1 MSILPP
7 TSQRVQLHTKN
18 EVNNKIQEKTQEN
31 INYYKTK
38 SRKQIVSRIKELD
51 KEWDIERALE
61 TNAAIIILIS
71 SLLGIITKNIWWIVF
86 IGVISGFLLEH
97 ALQGWCPPVPI
108 FRRIGIRSS
117 AEIDEEKY
125 SLKKLIE

>member
-38 SRKQIVSRIKELD
+38 SRKQIVYRIKELD

>member
-7 TSQRVQLHTKN
+7 TSQRVQLHTKEEIN
-18 EVNNKIQEKTQEN
+18 KKIQEKTREN

-38 SRKQIVSRIKELD
+38 SRRQILDRIKELD

-61 TNAAIIILIS
+61 TNAAVIIFIS
-71 SLLGIITKNIWWIVF
+71 SLLAISTKNIWWIIF
-86 IGVISGFLLEH
+86 IGIISAFLLEH

-108 FRRIGIRSS
+108 FRRMGIRSS

-125 SLKKLIE
+125 LKKFIE

>member
-7 TSQRVQLHTKN
+7 TSQRVQLHTKEEIN
-18 EVNNKIQEKTQEN
+18 KKIQEKTREN

-38 SRKQIVSRIKELD
+38 SRRQILDRIKELD

-61 TNAAIIILIS
+61 TNAAVIIFIS
-71 SLLGIITKNIWWIVF
+71 SLLAISTKNIWWIIF
-86 IGVISGFLLEH
+86 IGIISAFLLEH

-108 FRRIGIRSS
+108 FRRMGIRSS

-125 SLKKLIE
+125 SLKKFIE

>member
-7 TSQRVQLHTKN
+7 TSQMVQLHTKEEIN
-18 EVNNKIQEKTQEN
+18 KKIQEKTREN

-38 SRKQIVSRIKELD
+38 NRKQIVARINQLD

-61 TNAAIIILIS
+61 TNASIIIFIS
-71 SLLGIITKNIWWIVF
+71 AVLGIITENIWWIVF
-86 IGVISGFLLEH
+86 IGVISAFLLEH

-108 FRRIGIRSS
+108 FRRMGIRSS
-117 AEIDEEKY
+117 LEIDEEKY
-125 SLKKLIE
+125 TLKKIIE

>member
-7 TSQRVQLHTKN
+7 TSQRVQLHTK
-18 EVNNKIQEKTQEN
+18 EEINKKIKEKTREN

-38 SRKQIVSRIKELD
+38 SRKQIIDRIKELD

-61 TNAAIIILIS
+61 TNASVIIFIS
-71 SLLGIITKNIWWIVF
+71 AALGIITKNIWWIIF
-86 IGVISGFLLEH
+86 IGVISAFLLEH
-97 ALQGWCPPVPI
+97 ALQGWCPPIPI
-108 FRRIGIRSS
+108 FRRMGIRSS

-125 SLKKLIE
+125 TLKKFIE